1 MKKKILLVDDEP
13 DLVKS
18 VKRRLE
24 ACGYEVVV
32 AQDGEA
38 GLEAAVSLA
47 PDLIILDVML
57 PKRNGIEICAFLK
70 KNILFSKIPVII
82 FTAKSGGESKEA
94 AREAGADAYVVKP
107 FDKDVFMAQ
116 VHRLL
121 GEQVQQDEG
130 I

>member
-1 MKKKILLVDDEP
+1 MKKKILVVDDEP

-24 ACGYEVVV
+24 ACNYEVAV
-32 AQDGEA
+32 AEDGEA
-38 GLEAAVSLA
+38 ALGAAFSFM

-57 PKRNGIEICAFLK
+57 PKRNGLEVCSCFK
-70 KNILFSKIPVII
+70 KDELLSKIPIII
-82 FTAKSGGESKEA
+82 FTAKSAGTDKEA
-94 AREAGADAYVVKP
+94 AQKAGADAYIVKP

-121 GEQVQQDEG
+121 GD
-130 I
+130 